1 MIPFVSIPNGTPSKS
16 PTPHSGDFG
25 ASFYSKTYATDKEL
39 IEAINKE
46 AASQGYGPRKR
57 FRTNTR
63 GEVCT
68 ACFIINRSAADTS
81 FINCILMESIKVLK
95 EFLINKKFCRN
106 NRRTNPP
113 TRKKPVSIY
122 PMQRSV
128 RVKVLETWTM
138 IIRGRRDKDEATI
151 KVDGEE
157 LPGLGLRMEKG
168 DNRGK
173 HFEEKIKP
181 ARDTKRL
188 IAIPCLSHQNF
199 NSPLS
204 LTIHPSPPPRYVLLQ
219 EQQQLVSY

>member
-16 PTPHSGDFG
+16 PTPYRGDFG
-25 ASFYSKTYATDKEL
+25 ASFYSKTYATDKE
-39 IEAINKE
+39 ITEAINKE
-46 AASQGYGPRKR
+46 ARPQGYGPRKR
-57 FRTNTR
+57 FSTNTR

-81 FINCILMESIKVLK
+81 FINCILMEPIKVLK

-138 IIRGRRDKDEATI
+138 IIRGRRDET
-151 KVDGEE
+151 KVQSRWGRAAGPGIENGERRQ
-157 LPGLGLRMEKG
+157 PGET
-168 DNRGK
+168 
-173 HFEEKIKP
+173 F
-181 ARDTKRL
+181 
-188 IAIPCLSHQNF
+188 
-199 NSPLS
+199 
-204 LTIHPSPPPRYVLLQ
+204 
-219 EQQQLVSY
+219 